1 MINEIYENISIKDTI
16 KQNWDKSSKNYD
28 QCPGHGI
35 RTEQEKEAWKNL
47 LTLAVGSDKQ
57 KILDVGTGTG
67 AMALV
72 LAEMGHDVTGI
83 DLSDGMLNKAREKAK
98 TANLHVEFRIGD
110 AERLSFPD
118 NTFDVVINRHLLWT
132 LPDPEKAIKDWY
144 RVLKSGGRVVILDGN
159 FRNDSLYQKLWRYC
173 ISVPLILIT
182 ERKNPFHQRYSKDLE
197 RQLPMRQRERP
208 QADIDLFN
216 NAGFRDIGVV
226 NETVARTY
234 SFLDHLK
241 YGYWGGH
248 FLIKGVKQ

>member
-1 MINEIYENISIKDTI
+1 MINEIYENINIKDTI
-16 KQNWDKSSKNYD
+16 KQNWDKSSKDYD
-28 QCPGHGI
+28 QSPGHGI
-35 RTEQEKEAWKNL
+35 HTEQEKEAWMNL
-47 LTLAVGSDKQ
+47 LTLAIGSKKQ

-72 LAEMGHDVTGI
+72 LAEMGHDVIGI
-83 DLSDGMLNKAREKAK
+83 DLSDGMLNKAKEKAK
-98 TANLHVEFRIGD
+98 KANLPVEFEIGD
-110 AERLSFPD
+110 AEKLSFSD

-132 LPDPEKAIKDWY
+132 LPDPEKAIKEWN
-144 RVLKSGGRVVILDGN
+144 RVLKSGGHVVIIDGN
-159 FRNDSLYQKLWRYC
+159 FKNYSLYRKLWRYC

-182 ERKNPFHQRYSKDLE
+182 EWKNPFHKRYSKDLE
-197 RQLPMRQRERP
+197 QRLPMRHRERP
-208 QADIDLFN
+208 QADIDLLT

-241 YGYWGGH
+241 YGYWSRH

>member
-1 MINEIYENISIKDTI
+1 MYENISIKDTI

-47 LTLAVGSDKQ
+47 LILAVGSDKQ

-67 AMALV
+67 AMGLV

-83 DLSDGMLNKAREKAK
+83 DLSEGMLNKAREKAK
-98 TANLHVEFRIGD
+98 TANLHVEFKIGD

-132 LPDPEKAIKDWY
+132 LPYPEKAIKDWY

-159 FRNDSLYQKLWRYC
+159 FKNHSLYRKLWRYC

-182 ERKNPFHQRYSKDLE
+182 ERKNPFHNRYDKDLE
-197 RQLPMRQRERP
+197 RKLPMRQRARP
-208 QADIDLFN
+208 QADIELLKS
-216 NAGFRDIGVV
+216 AGFHEIGVV

-234 SFLDHLK
+234 SLLDHLK